1 VALAAL
7 HTGKRNPNQHYRDPG
22 YFELG
27 GHRFRDSRPE
37 GHGSVDLKKS
47 IVVSSDTYYYQL
59 AHDMGPD
66 LIADYVRN
74 WGFGEPTGIDL
85 EGEASG
91 VLPTTKWKM
100 KRFKQRW
107 LPGESPSIGIGQG
120 YNAFTILQLAVATAG
135 LANQGQVMKPRLVRR
150 IVDPSTAKDQVI
162 APEVL
167 HDTAVN
173 RAHLDLVISAM
184 QEVNL
189 MGTAQSVFAR
199 AGYSSA
205 GKTGTSQ
212 VIGIKQN
219 ERYDAKRIAE
229 RHRDHSLF
237 VAFAP
242 LDAPRIALAVIVEN
256 GGFGAQA
263 AAPIA
268 RKVFDH
274 HLLSQQGRP

>member
-1 VALAAL
+1 
-7 HTGKRNPNQHYRDPG
+7 
-22 YFELG
+22 
-27 GHRFRDSRPE
+27 
-37 GHGSVDLKKS
+37 
-47 IVVSSDTYYYQL
+47 
-59 AHDMGPD
+59 
-66 LIADYVRN
+66 
-74 WGFGEPTGIDL
+74 
-85 EGEASG
+85 
-91 VLPTTKWKM
+91 
-100 KRFKQRW
+100 
-107 LPGESPSIGIGQG
+107 
-120 YNAFTILQLAVATAG
+120 VATAG

-150 IVDPSTAKDQVI
+150 IVDPSSAKDQTI
-162 APEVL
+162 APAVL
-167 HDTAVN
+167 HDTGVQP
-173 RAHLDLVISAM
+173 AHLNLVVSAM

-229 RHRDHSLF
+229 RHRDHSLY

-242 LDAPRIALAVIVEN
+242 LDAPKIALAVIVEN
-256 GGFGAQA
+256 GGFGSQA

>member
-1 VALAAL
+1 
-7 HTGKRNPNQHYRDPG
+7 
-22 YFELG
+22 
-27 GHRFRDSRPE
+27 
-37 GHGSVDLKKS
+37 
-47 IVVSSDTYYYQL
+47 
-59 AHDMGPD
+59 
-66 LIADYVRN
+66 
-74 WGFGEPTGIDL
+74 
-85 EGEASG
+85 
-91 VLPTTKWKM
+91 
-100 KRFKQRW
+100 
-107 LPGESPSIGIGQG
+107 
-120 YNAFTILQLAVATAG
+120 
-135 LANQGQVMKPRLVRR
+135 
-150 IVDPSTAKDQVI
+150 
-162 APEVL
+162 
-167 HDTAVN
+167 
-173 RAHLDLVISAM
+173 M

-229 RHRDHSLF
+229 RHRDHSLY

-242 LDAPRIALAVIVEN
+242 LDAPKIALAVIVEN
-256 GGFGAQA
+256 GGFGSQA